1 MNERIDYVITRMA
14 AERGIT
20 SSEMQ
25 SIIEEAIHAGA
36 ASSDS
41 VLRREMLSGFEG
53 KKPLAVKFIEEI
65 AKMVDAAHHD
75 E

>member
-41 VLRREMLSGFEG
+41 VLRRKMLSGFGG